1 MTRYIRAYDYYEQ
14 KRLLE
19 SRNLDLVNLRSTE
32 QDIRK
37 RLNKNVEKIRRIKV
51 EIDEYKSKRT
61 TGMSENYKE
70 LEEQCKQKKKE
81 IADLETELKN
91 LNRNIK
97 DTEKEKDA
105 IDGSIAELEAS
116 ITRIEQKMIFLDTNM
131 EKQNKILKE
140 RKDLYENNERQ
151 LKALLKGDKIGAEDS
166 SFMIDNQIKETEMNL
181 SNTISEIRQYE
192 MKKKHMQQE
201 LEVKFFNS

>member
-19 SRNLDLVNLRSTE
+19 SRNLDLVNLKSTE

-61 TGMSENYKE
+61 TGMSENYKD
-70 LEEQCKQKKKE
+70 LEEQCKHKKKE

-116 ITRIEQKMIFLDTNM
+116 ITRIEQKMVFLDNNM

-201 LEVKFFNS
+201 LEVKFFDN

>member
-1 MTRYIRAYDYYEQ
+1 M
-14 KRLLE
+14 
-19 SRNLDLVNLRSTE
+19 DLVNLRSTE

-61 TGMSENYKE
+61 TGMSENYKD
-70 LEEQCKQKKKE
+70 LEDQCKQKKKE
-81 IADLETELKN
+81 ITDLETELKN

-97 DTEKEKDA
+97 DTEKEKDG

-116 ITRIEQKMIFLDTNM
+116 IARIEQKMVFLDNNM
-131 EKQNKILKE
+131 DKQTKILKE

-181 SNTISEIRQYE
+181 SNTVSEIRQYE

-201 LEVKFFNS
+201 LEVKKLFLRVTNTNLIANEIKCK